1 MYDSQTIALNV
12 VESTCVVDSYTVVD
26 TPDLFFSV
34 VYINDSYSS
43 LFSIVSLG
51 RNVVRTFTLAK
62 AIVEEDS
69 NRSPIRLKA
78 KLDNGTDFEGKLANV
93 KFCHEIFTICMSSYV
108 ICMTESSLLLCIVMH
123 NSIKVTRTQSR
134 PHRLK

>member
-1 MYDSQTIALNV
+1 M
-12 VESTCVVDSYTVVD
+12 C
-26 TPDLFFSV
+26 FFSV

>member
-1 MYDSQTIALNV
+1 MTLQ
-12 VESTCVVDSYTVVD
+12 
-26 TPDLFFSV
+26 F
-34 VYINDSYSS
+34 YSS
-43 LFSIVSLG
+43 LFSIVSLS

-78 KLDNGTDFEGKLANV
+78 KLDNGTDFEGELANV

-108 ICMTESSLLLCIVMH
+108 ICVTESSLQLCIVMH

>member
-1 MYDSQTIALNV
+1 M
-12 VESTCVVDSYTVVD
+12 CF
-26 TPDLFFSV
+26 FFSV

-78 KLDNGTDFEGKLANV
+78 KLDNSTDFEGKLANV
-93 KFCHEIFTICMSSYV
+93 KFCHEIFTTVC
-108 ICMTESSLLLCIVMH
+108 LVML
-123 NSIKVTRTQSR
+123 SA
-134 PHRLK
+134 